1 MKMELIQPFIN
12 AADAVLAETLQCPT
26 RIGDVTMDE
35 EAYRKKGV
43 ASLVTIKGDI
53 EGRIIFD
60 VDPPTATKVAS
71 YLAGSPMAETDEI
84 VRETVC
90 ELANM
95 VIGSAVTA
103 LNDQGFRFKI
113 FPPEIHNVYS
123 ALFSELHEISC
134 IARFSSDD
142 FGACTLVSCVF
153 GWAATPIG
161 ESTADLWARAAVL
174 LRSAFLRDSCAG
186 CRHVMVA
193 IRKCDVQ
200 IHV

>member
-12 AADAVLAETLQCPT
+12 AADAILAETLQCPT

-60 VDPPTATKVAS
+60 VDPPTATKVAT
-71 YLAGSPMAETDEI
+71 YLAGSPMPENDEV

-113 FPPEIHNVYS
+113 QPPIV
-123 ALFSELHEISC
+123 HEP
-134 IARFSSDD
+134 A
-142 FGACTLVSCVF
+142 
-153 GWAATPIG
+153 IG
-161 ESTADLWARAAVL
+161 ESNTEDQESLVMCFDTDNGNVFMNIAMRYNRRRRAD
-174 LRSAFLRDSCAG
+174 SKPG
-186 CRHVMVA
+186 
-193 IRKCDVQ
+193 
-200 IHV
+200 